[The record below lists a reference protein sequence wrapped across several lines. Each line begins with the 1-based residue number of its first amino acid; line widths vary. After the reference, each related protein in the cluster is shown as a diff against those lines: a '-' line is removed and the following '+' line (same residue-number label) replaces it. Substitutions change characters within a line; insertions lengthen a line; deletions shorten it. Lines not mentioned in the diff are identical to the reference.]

1 MRYFPLFFLP
11 FCSYG
16 LQVNEWV
23 KILRETHP
31 YYDQTGRV
39 EAISA
44 TGATIDYDGDGFHES
59 GGGISLSTEGT
70 NWEVVPDPS
79 GLITPTFEKDD
90 EVQLIGTSNIY
101 PVPFLG
107 RFVIG
112 ETMGH
117 TSQIMQVE
125 AILSD
130 GSKPVVPNYE
140 PFTDVL
146 RLWED
151 ADGDG
156 SHDDDDDF
164 PNDENETTDT
174 DGDGIG
180 NNEDTDDDG
189 DSIFDDND
197 QFPEGGDGN
206 INTGGQSTTIDP
218 NGILTGYIG
227 NIDTDND
234 VPTLLQ
240 ILARLDTLNST
251 NAGILESNTPEDLP
265 VHEFDR
271 NDIEYK
277 DENDIPPGTLPTEGI
292 SSLFSGAGGSMPN
305 TQIQLESHSIDIDL
319 QDTRYDTLFLI
330 AKVGLTSLVVVG
342 SVMATWKLGG
352 SMLAA

>member
-1 MRYFPLFFLP
+1 M
-11 FCSYG
+11 
-16 LQVNEWV
+16 QVGDWV
-23 KILRETHP
+23 KVLRAGHA
-31 YYDQTGRV
+31 YYDQTGEVLRISTNMARV
-39 EAISA
+39 
-44 TGATIDYDGDGFHES
+44 DYNGDGQTES
-59 GGGISLSTEGT
+59 GGGVGIDMEGI
-70 NWEVVPDPS
+70 NWVIVPDPND
-79 GLITPTFEKDD
+79 LINPTFEKDD
-90 EVQLIGTSNIY
+90 EVQLIGSSNIY

-112 ETMGH
+112 ETMLH
-117 TSQIMQVE
+117 TSQVMQVE

-130 GSKPVVPNYE
+130 GTKPVVPNYE

-156 SHDDDDDF
+156 AHDDDDDF

-174 DGDGIG
+174 DGDGVG
-180 NNEDTDDDG
+180 NNEDSDDDG
-189 DSIFDDND
+189 DSIGDDFDH
-197 QFPEGGDGN
+197 FPNGEDGN
-206 INTGGQSTTIDP
+206 INTGNGNVNTGGQSNNIDP

-265 VHEFDR
+265 IHEFDR

-277 DENDIPPGTLPTEGI
+277 DENDIPPGTLPSEGI